1 MGRPL
6 SFLPTLK
13 NIPRAG
19 WLQAGIGLGKVE
31 SVSEHSFDVASMA
44 MVFCDVLKG
53 KGRILDYKRTLKAA
67 ILHDWAEV
75 IIMDQPRSVKEL
87 IEEPKSIKRAERK
100 ALDGMLKKMPALRS
114 EYLALWDLAHSDTDE
129 GNLVKLADL
138 YSMYLQAKMYIASG
152 SRDKRTKEILASA
165 KEGIKKRLALF
176 PELKP
181 LVRL

>member
-1 MGRPL
+1 MDEPL

-19 WLQAGIGLGKVE
+19 WLQAGIGLSSVE

-44 MVFCDVLKG
+44 MVFCDVLNS
-53 KGRILDYKRTLKAA
+53 KGRKLDHEKTVKAA

-100 ALDGMLKKMPALRS
+100 ALNRMLKKMPELRS
-114 EYLALWDLAHSDTDE
+114 EYLGLWDLAHSDTDE

-152 SRDKRTKEILASA
+152 SRDKRTKQIRDSA
-165 KEGIKKRLALF
+165 KQGIKKRLAVF

-181 LVRL
+181 LVKI